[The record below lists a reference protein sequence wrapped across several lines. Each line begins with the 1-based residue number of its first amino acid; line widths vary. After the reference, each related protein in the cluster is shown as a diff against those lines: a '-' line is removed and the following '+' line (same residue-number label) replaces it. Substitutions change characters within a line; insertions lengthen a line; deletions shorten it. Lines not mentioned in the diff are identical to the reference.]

1 MTLLITLI
9 AAVVTSVIWYTSP
22 KARELKTG
30 VLLYMFWGASLMWL
44 VDAIAEY
51 IEVGAEYF
59 TPSAH
64 DMLNDIFLGFSVTV
78 LALVVWLIYLFVKD
92 PKCTI
97 KTLLSEKKD
106 NNAHN

>member
-44 VDAIAEY
+44 VDSVVEY
-51 IEVGAEYF
+51 IEAPAEF
-59 TPSAH
+59 FAPAAS
-64 DMLNDIFLGFSVTV
+64 DMINDSYLGLSVV
-78 LALVVWLIYLFVKD
+78 ALGLIIWLIVLLVKD
-92 PKCTI
+92 PDGKI
-97 KTLLSEKKD
+97 RAAL
-106 NNAHN
+106 AHK